1 LENDKEMNDQ
11 KINFKRIIEF
21 IKPEWAFMSISLATG
36 LFYVIFNSI
45 SIWLTASLVN
55 NVLID
60 FDQLVRDQEKLLGNQ
75 DPSINERLKITV
87 NDFILRETNIE
98 TLKVLCLTII
108 LIFVLKNIFLYFK
121 NLTMSYVQLRIV
133 THLRNRIYA
142 HLQTLSLSFFH
153 RRKSGDLS
161 SVVLHDVNLLNQSIG
176 TTFQKV
182 IVEPINILAF
192 TILLFIISWKL
203 MLVALFIIPFSQF
216 VIQTIGQSIR
226 RKARRNTR
234 QIGGILSI
242 ITENLSTTR
251 IVKAFS
257 MEKNEIDRFD
267 QESWKYFSLLFR
279 SSKLRLLSS
288 PIIETIGVSMAVILL
303 WLGGSEVMVGSSLSS
318 EDFLRFMF
326 LLFSMLG
333 PVRSLSNV
341 HITLQNGY
349 ASAERIFDILDEKTE
364 VVDTGQFDIKT
375 LDNELIFEDVNF
387 DYGEGSFQLN
397 NISFQIQK
405 GETIALVGAS
415 GAGKSTIADL
425 IPRFYDVNKGKIVID
440 GKDIKDYRI
449 DSLRKMMGIVTQET
463 ILLNT
468 SIRNNIT
475 YGASDIDEKKL
486 IEAANSANA
495 CEFIDD
501 LEHKY
506 DTTIGER
513 GVKLSGGQQQRI
525 AIARSIYKNPSFLL
539 LDEATSALDTKS
551 ERLVQSAL
559 DNLMKNRTVLV
570 IAHRLSTIKNANKI
584 IVMDMGEIVEV
595 GTHDELYE
603 SGGVYRRLYDIQFET

>member
-1 LENDKEMNDQ
+1 MNKK
-11 KINFKRIIEF
+11 KINFRRIIEF
-21 IKPEWAFMSISLATG
+21 IKPEWVFMTISLVNG
-36 LFYVIFNSI
+36 LLYVIFNSI

-60 FDQLVRDQEKLLGNQ
+60 FDQLVLDQENLLKNH
-75 DPSINERLKITV
+75 DPSINERLKIMV

-98 TLKVLCLTII
+98 TLKVLCITII
-108 LIFVLKNIFLYFK
+108 MIFITKNIFLYLK

-133 THLRNRIYA
+133 THLRNRVYG

-153 RRKSGDLS
+153 HRKSGDLS
-161 SVVLHDVNLLNQSIG
+161 SIVTHDVNQLNQSIG
-176 TTFQKV
+176 TTFQKI

-203 MLVALFIIPFSQF
+203 MLVALIIIPFSQF
-216 VIQTIGQSIR
+216 VIQAIGKSIR
-226 RKARRNTR
+226 RKARRNTK

-242 ITENLSTTR
+242 ITENLSTVR

-257 MEKNEIDRFD
+257 MEKNEIIRFN
-267 QESWKYFSLLFR
+267 QESWKYFALLFR
-279 SSKLRLLSS
+279 SSKLRLMSS
-288 PIIETIGVSMAVILL
+288 PIIEIIGVSMAVILL

-349 ASAERIFDILDEKTE
+349 ASAERIFEVLDEKTE
-364 VVDTGQFDIKT
+364 VVDSGENDLT
-375 LDNELIFEDVNF
+375 ELESELKFENVSFN
-387 DYGEGSFQLN
+387 YGEGSFQLI
-397 NISFQIQK
+397 NINFQMKK
-405 GETIALVGAS
+405 GETIAVVGAS

-425 IPRFYDVNKGKIVID
+425 IPRFYEVSKGKIIID
-440 GKDIKDYRI
+440 GKDIREYKI

-463 ILLNT
+463 ILLNS
-468 SIRNNIT
+468 SIRDNIT
-475 YGASDIDEKKL
+475 YGSIEIDEKKM
-486 IEAANSANA
+486 IEAANGANA
-495 CEFIDD
+495 SEFIDN
-501 LEHKY
+501 LESQY
-506 DTTIGER
+506 DTIIGER

-525 AIARSIYKNPSFLL
+525 AIARAIYKNPSLL
-539 LDEATSALDTKS
+539 ILDEATSALDTKS
-551 ERLVQSAL
+551 ERLVQNAL

-570 IAHRLSTIKNANKI
+570 IAHRLSTIKNADKI
-584 IVMDMGEIVEV
+584 IVIDKGEIIET
-595 GTHDELYE
+595 GTHDELYDT
-603 SGGVYRRLYDIQFET
+603 GGMYDRLYKIQFET

>member
-1 LENDKEMNDQ
+1 MNQ
-11 KINFKRIIEF
+11 KKINFKRIIEF
-21 IKPEWAFMSISLATG
+21 IKPEWVFMTISLING
-36 LFYVIFNSI
+36 LLYVIFNSI

-60 FDQLVRDQEKLLGNQ
+60 FDQLVLDQENLLVNQ
-75 DPSINERLKITV
+75 NPNLNERLKIVV
-87 NDFILRETNIE
+87 NDFILRETNID
-98 TLKVLCLTII
+98 TLKVLCITII
-108 LIFVLKNIFLYFK
+108 MIFIMKNIFLYLK

-133 THLRNRIYA
+133 THLRNRVYG

-161 SVVLHDVNLLNQSIG
+161 SIVTHDVSQLNQSIG
-176 TTFQKV
+176 TTFQKI

-203 MLVALFIIPFSQF
+203 MLVALVIIPFSQF
-216 VIQTIGQSIR
+216 VIQTIGKSIR
-226 RKARRNTR
+226 RKARRNTK

-242 ITENLSTTR
+242 ITENLSTVR

-257 MEKNEIDRFD
+257 MEKNEISRFN
-267 QESWKYFSLLFR
+267 QESWKYFELLFR
-279 SSKLRLLSS
+279 SSKLRLMSS

-333 PVRSLSNV
+333 PIRSLSNV

-349 ASAERIFDILDEKTE
+349 ASAERIFEVLDEKTE
-364 VVDTGQFDIKT
+364 VVDSGE
-375 LDNELIFEDVNF
+375 NELKYLESELKFENVSFN
-387 DYGEGSFQLN
+387 YGEGSFQLS
-397 NISFQIQK
+397 NINFQIDK
-405 GETIALVGAS
+405 GETIAVVGPS

-425 IPRFYDVNKGKIVID
+425 IPRFYDVKKGKIIID
-440 GKDIKDYRI
+440 GRDIRKYKI

-468 SIRNNIT
+468 SIRDNII
-475 YGASDIDEKKL
+475 YGSDDEVDEKKML
-486 IEAANSANA
+486 KAADGANA
-495 CEFIDD
+495 CEFIND
-501 LEHKY
+501 LEFQY
-506 DTTIGER
+506 DTIIGER
-513 GVKLSGGQQQRI
+513 GVKLSGGQQQRM
-525 AIARSIYKNPSFLL
+525 AIARAIYKNPSLL
-539 LDEATSALDTKS
+539 ILDEATSSLDTKS
-551 ERLVQSAL
+551 ERLVQNAL

-570 IAHRLSTIKNANKI
+570 IAHRLSTIKNADKI
-584 IVMDMGEIVEV
+584 IVIDEGKIVEA
-595 GTHDELYE
+595 GTHDELYNA
-603 SGGVYRRLYDIQFET
+603 GGTYYRLYKIQFET

>member
-1 LENDKEMNDQ
+1 
-11 KINFKRIIEF
+11 
-21 IKPEWAFMSISLATG
+21 
-36 LFYVIFNSI
+36 
-45 SIWLTASLVN
+45 
-55 NVLID
+55 
-60 FDQLVRDQEKLLGNQ
+60 
-75 DPSINERLKITV
+75 
-87 NDFILRETNIE
+87 
-98 TLKVLCLTII
+98 
-108 LIFVLKNIFLYFK
+108 
-121 NLTMSYVQLRIV
+121 
-133 THLRNRIYA
+133 
-142 HLQTLSLSFFH
+142 
-153 RRKSGDLS
+153 
-161 SVVLHDVNLLNQSIG
+161 
-176 TTFQKV
+176 
-182 IVEPINILAF
+182 
-192 TILLFIISWKL
+192 

-267 QESWKYFSLLFR
+267 QESWKYFNLLFR

-525 AIARSIYKNPSFLL
+525 AIARAIYKNPSLLL

>member
-1 LENDKEMNDQ
+1 MNDQ

-21 IKPEWAFMSISLATG
+21 IKPEWAFMSISLAAG

-176 TTFQKV
+176 TTFQKI
-182 IVEPINILAF
+182 IVEPINIFAF

-349 ASAERIFDILDEKTE
+349 ASAERIFEILDEKTE

-525 AIARSIYKNPSFLL
+525 AIARAIYKNPSLLL

>member
-1 LENDKEMNDQ
+1 MNDK
-11 KINFKRIIEF
+11 KINFRRIIEF
-21 IKPEWAFMSISLATG
+21 VKPERLFMSISLLNG
-36 LFYVIFNSI
+36 IFFVIFNSI

-60 FDQLVRDQEKLLGNQ
+60 FDQLVLDQERLLAHESPNL
-75 DPSINERLKITV
+75 NERLKIAV
-87 NDFILRETNIE
+87 NEFILRETNIE
-98 TLKVLCLTII
+98 TLKVLCVTII
-108 LIFVLKNIFLYFK
+108 LIFLLKNIFLYLK
-121 NLTMSYVQLRIV
+121 NLSMSYVQLRIV

-161 SVVLHDVNLLNQSIG
+161 SIIIHDVSMLNQSIG
-176 TTFQKV
+176 TTFQKI

-203 MLVALFIIPFSQF
+203 MLVAIVIIPLSQF
-216 VIQTIGQSIR
+216 VIQVIGKSIR
-226 RKARRNTR
+226 RKARRNTK

-242 ITENLSTTR
+242 ITENLSTIR

-257 MEKNEIDRFD
+257 MEKNEVERFG
-267 QESWKYFSLLFR
+267 QESWKYFRLLFR

-288 PIIETIGVSMAVILL
+288 PIIETIGVSMAVVLL
-303 WLGGSEVMVGSSLSS
+303 WIGGSEVIVGSTLSS

-349 ASAERIFDILDEKTE
+349 ASAERIFDILDEKTD
-364 VVDTGQFDIKT
+364 VVDSGKEKILT
-375 LDNELIFEDVNF
+375 LEQELKFENVGFN
-387 DYGEGSFQLN
+387 YGEGTFQLN
-397 NISFQIQK
+397 DINFKINK
-405 GETIALVGAS
+405 GQTIAFVGAS

-425 IPRFYDVNKGKIVID
+425 IPRFYDVNQGKIIID
-440 GKDIKDYRI
+440 GKDIKSYQLE
-449 DSLRKMMGIVTQET
+449 SLRQMMGIVTQET

-475 YGASDIDEKKL
+475 YGTSSNEEKKL
-486 IEAANSANA
+486 MEAAIGANA
-495 CEFIDD
+495 SEFIDG

-506 DTTIGER
+506 ETIIGER

-525 AIARSIYKNPSFLL
+525 AIARAIYKNPSLLL

-551 ERLVQSAL
+551 ERSVQDAL
-559 DNLMKNRTVLV
+559 DNLMENRTVLV
-570 IAHRLSTIKNANKI
+570 IAHRLSTIKNADKI
-584 IVMDMGEIVEV
+584 IVMDVGRIVEM
-595 GTHDELYE
+595 GTHNELYKAN
-603 SGGVYRRLYDIQFET
+603 GIYQRLYDIQFDN

>member
-1 LENDKEMNDQ
+1 MNDQ

-21 IKPEWAFMSISLATG
+21 IKPESLFMSISLANG
-36 LFYVIFNSI
+36 LFFVIFNSI

-60 FDQLVRDQEKLLGNQ
+60 FHQLVLDQEKLLASES
-75 DPSINERLKITV
+75 PSLNERLKIAV
-87 NDFILRETNIE
+87 NDFILRDTNVE

-108 LIFVLKNIFLYFK
+108 LIFVLKNIFLYLK
-121 NLTMSYVQLRIV
+121 NLSMSYVQLRIV
-133 THLRNRIYA
+133 THLRNRIYS

-161 SVVLHDVNLLNQSIG
+161 SVIIHDVSMLNQSIG
-176 TTFQKV
+176 TTFQKI

-203 MLVALFIIPFSQF
+203 MLVAIFIIPFSQF
-216 VIQTIGQSIR
+216 VVQKIGKSIR

-257 MEKNEIDRFD
+257 MEKNEVKRFD
-267 QESWKYFSLLFR
+267 QESWKYFGLLFR

-303 WLGGSEVMVGSSLSS
+303 WLGGSEVMIGSTLSS

-349 ASAERIFDILDEKTE
+349 ASAERIFDILDEQTE
-364 VVDTGQFDIKT
+364 VVDSGQLEIKT
-375 LDNELIFEDVNF
+375 LDEDLKFENVEF
-387 DYGEGSFQLN
+387 DYGEGSFQLK
-397 NISFQIQK
+397 NISFQICK
-405 GETIALVGAS
+405 GETIAFVGAS
-415 GAGKSTIADL
+415 GAGKSTMADL
-425 IPRFYDVNKGKIVID
+425 IPRFYDVNEGGIIID
-440 GKDIKDYRI
+440 GKDIREYKI
-449 DSLRKMMGIVTQET
+449 DSLRQMMGIVTQET

-475 YGASDIDEKKL
+475 YGSDDVDEKKL
-486 IEAANSANA
+486 IEAAIGANA
-495 CEFIDD
+495 VEFIDN
-501 LEHKY
+501 LEEKY
-506 DTTIGER
+506 ETAIGER

-525 AIARSIYKNPSFLL
+525 AIARAIYKNPSLLL

-551 ERLVQSAL
+551 ERLVQNAL
-559 DNLMKNRTVLV
+559 DNLMENRTVLV
-570 IAHRLSTIKNANKI
+570 IAHRLSTIKNADKI
-584 IVMDMGEIVEV
+584 IVMDNGEIVEI
-595 GTHDELYE
+595 GTHDELYNAD
-603 SGGVYRRLYDIQFET
+603 GIYHRLYNIQFEN

>member
-1 LENDKEMNDQ
+1 MNDK
-11 KINFKRIIEF
+11 KINFRRIIEF
-21 IKPEWAFMSISLATG
+21 VKPERLFMSISLLNG
-36 LFYVIFNSI
+36 IFFVIFNSI

-60 FDQLVRDQEKLLGNQ
+60 FDQLVLDQERLLAHESP
-75 DPSINERLKITV
+75 DINERLKIGV
-87 NDFILRETNIE
+87 NEFILRETNIE
-98 TLKVLCLTII
+98 TLKVLCVTII
-108 LIFVLKNIFLYFK
+108 LIFLLKNFFLYLK
-121 NLTMSYVQLRIV
+121 NLSMSYVQLRIV

-161 SVVLHDVNLLNQSIG
+161 SIIIHDVSMLNQSIG
-176 TTFQKV
+176 TTFQKI

-203 MLVALFIIPFSQF
+203 MLVAIVIIPLSQF
-216 VIQTIGQSIR
+216 VIQVIGKSIR
-226 RKARRNTR
+226 RKARRNTK

-242 ITENLSTTR
+242 ITENLSTIM

-257 MEKNEIDRFD
+257 MEKNEVERFG
-267 QESWKYFSLLFR
+267 QESWKYFRLLFR

-288 PIIETIGVSMAVILL
+288 PIIETIGVSMAVVLL
-303 WLGGSEVMVGSSLSS
+303 WIGGSEVIVGSTLSS

-349 ASAERIFDILDEKTE
+349 ASAERIFDILDEKTD
-364 VVDTGQFDIKT
+364 VVDSGKEKIVT
-375 LDNELIFEDVNF
+375 LEQELKFENVGFN
-387 DYGEGSFQLN
+387 YGEGTFQLN
-397 NISFQIQK
+397 DINFKINK
-405 GETIALVGAS
+405 GQTIAFVGAS

-425 IPRFYDVNKGKIVID
+425 IPRFYDVNQGKIIID
-440 GKDIKDYRI
+440 GKDIKSYQLE
-449 DSLRKMMGIVTQET
+449 SLRQMMGIVTQET

-475 YGASDIDEKKL
+475 YGTSSNEEKKL
-486 IEAANSANA
+486 MEAAIGANA
-495 CEFIDD
+495 SEFIDG

-506 DTTIGER
+506 ETIIGER

-525 AIARSIYKNPSFLL
+525 AIARAIYKNPSLLL

-551 ERLVQSAL
+551 ERLVQDAL
-559 DNLMKNRTVLV
+559 DNLMENRTVLV
-570 IAHRLSTIKNANKI
+570 IAHRLSTIKNADKI
-584 IVMDMGEIVEV
+584 IVMDMGRIVEM
-595 GTHDELYE
+595 GTHNELYKAN
-603 SGGVYRRLYDIQFET
+603 GIYQRLYDIQFDD

>member
-1 LENDKEMNDQ
+1 MNDK
-11 KINFKRIIEF
+11 KINFRRIIEF
-21 IKPEWAFMSISLATG
+21 VKPERLFMSISLLNG
-36 LFYVIFNSI
+36 IFFVIFNSI

-60 FDQLVRDQEKLLGNQ
+60 FDQLVLDQERLLAYESP
-75 DPSINERLKITV
+75 DLNERLKIAV
-87 NDFILRETNIE
+87 NEFILRETNIE
-98 TLKVLCLTII
+98 TLKVLCVTII
-108 LIFVLKNIFLYFK
+108 LIFLLKNIFLYLK
-121 NLTMSYVQLRIV
+121 NLSMSYVQLRIV

-161 SVVLHDVNLLNQSIG
+161 SIIIHDVSILNQSIG
-176 TTFQKV
+176 TTFQKI

-203 MLVALFIIPFSQF
+203 MLVAIVIIPLSQF
-216 VIQTIGQSIR
+216 VIQLIGKSIR
-226 RKARRNTR
+226 RKARRNTK

-242 ITENLSTTR
+242 ITENLSTIR

-257 MEKNEIDRFD
+257 MEKNEVERFG
-267 QESWKYFSLLFR
+267 QESWKYFRLLFR

-288 PIIETIGVSMAVILL
+288 PIIETIGVSMAVVLL
-303 WLGGSEVMVGSSLSS
+303 WIGGSEVIVGSTLSS

-326 LLFSMLG
+326 ILFSMLG

-349 ASAERIFDILDEKTE
+349 ASAERIFDILDEKTD
-364 VVDTGQFDIKT
+364 VVDSGKEKIVT
-375 LDNELIFEDVNF
+375 LEQELKFENVGFN
-387 DYGEGSFQLN
+387 YGEGTFQLN
-397 NISFQIQK
+397 DINFKINK
-405 GETIALVGAS
+405 GQTIAFVGAS

-425 IPRFYDVNKGKIVID
+425 IPRFYDVNQGKIIID
-440 GKDIKDYRI
+440 GKDIKSYQLE
-449 DSLRKMMGIVTQET
+449 SLRQMMGIVTQET

-475 YGASDIDEKKL
+475 YGTSSNEEKKL
-486 IEAANSANA
+486 MEAAIGANA
-495 CEFIDD
+495 SEFIDG

-506 DTTIGER
+506 ETIIGER

-525 AIARSIYKNPSFLL
+525 AIARAIYKNPSLLL

-551 ERLVQSAL
+551 ERLVQDAL
-559 DNLMKNRTVLV
+559 DNLMANRTVLV
-570 IAHRLSTIKNANKI
+570 IAHRLSTIKNADKI
-584 IVMDMGEIVEV
+584 IVMDVGRIVEM
-595 GTHDELYE
+595 GTHNELYKAN
-603 SGGVYRRLYDIQFET
+603 GIYQRLYDIQFDN

>member
-1 LENDKEMNDQ
+1 MNDK
-11 KINFKRIIEF
+11 KINFRRIIEF
-21 IKPEWAFMSISLATG
+21 VKPERFFMSISLLNG
-36 LFYVIFNSI
+36 IFFVIFNSI

-60 FDQLVRDQEKLLGNQ
+60 FDQLVLDQERLLAYESP
-75 DPSINERLKITV
+75 DLNERLKIAV
-87 NDFILRETNIE
+87 NEFILRETNIE
-98 TLKVLCLTII
+98 TLKVLCVTII
-108 LIFVLKNIFLYFK
+108 LIFLLKNIFLYLK
-121 NLTMSYVQLRIV
+121 NLSMSYVQLRIV

-161 SVVLHDVNLLNQSIG
+161 SIIIHDVSMLNQSIG
-176 TTFQKV
+176 TTFQKI

-203 MLVALFIIPFSQF
+203 MLVAIVIIPLSQF
-216 VIQTIGQSIR
+216 VIQVIGKSIR
-226 RKARRNTR
+226 RKARRNTK

-242 ITENLSTTR
+242 ITENLSTIR

-257 MEKNEIDRFD
+257 MEKNEVERFG
-267 QESWKYFSLLFR
+267 QESWKYFRLLFR

-288 PIIETIGVSMAVILL
+288 PIIETIGVSMAVVLL
-303 WLGGSEVMVGSSLSS
+303 WIGGSEVIVGSTLSS

-341 HITLQNGY
+341 HINLQNGY
-349 ASAERIFDILDEKTE
+349 ASAERIFDILDEKTD
-364 VVDTGQFDIKT
+364 VVDSGKEKILT
-375 LDNELIFEDVNF
+375 LEQELKFENVGFN
-387 DYGEGSFQLN
+387 YGEGTFQLN
-397 NISFQIQK
+397 DINFKINK
-405 GETIALVGAS
+405 GQTIAFVGAS

-425 IPRFYDVNKGKIVID
+425 IPRFYDVNQGKIIID
-440 GKDIKDYRI
+440 GKDIKSYQLE
-449 DSLRKMMGIVTQET
+449 SLRQMMGIVTQET

-475 YGASDIDEKKL
+475 YGTSSNEEKKL
-486 IEAANSANA
+486 MEAAIGANA
-495 CEFIDD
+495 SEFIDG

-506 DTTIGER
+506 ETIIGER

-525 AIARSIYKNPSFLL
+525 AIARAIYKNPSLLL

-551 ERLVQSAL
+551 ERLVQDAL
-559 DNLMKNRTVLV
+559 DNLMENRTVLV
-570 IAHRLSTIKNANKI
+570 IAHRLSTIKNADKI
-584 IVMDMGEIVEV
+584 IVMDVGRIVEM
-595 GTHDELYE
+595 GTHNELYKAN
-603 SGGVYRRLYDIQFET
+603 GIYQRLYDIQFDD

>member
-1 LENDKEMNDQ
+1 
-11 KINFKRIIEF
+11 
-21 IKPEWAFMSISLATG
+21 
-36 LFYVIFNSI
+36 
-45 SIWLTASLVN
+45 
-55 NVLID
+55 
-60 FDQLVRDQEKLLGNQ
+60 
-75 DPSINERLKITV
+75 
-87 NDFILRETNIE
+87 
-98 TLKVLCLTII
+98 
-108 LIFVLKNIFLYFK
+108 
-121 NLTMSYVQLRIV
+121 
-133 THLRNRIYA
+133 
-142 HLQTLSLSFFH
+142 
-153 RRKSGDLS
+153 
-161 SVVLHDVNLLNQSIG
+161 
-176 TTFQKV
+176 
-182 IVEPINILAF
+182 
-192 TILLFIISWKL
+192 
-203 MLVALFIIPFSQF
+203 
-216 VIQTIGQSIR
+216 
-226 RKARRNTR
+226 
-234 QIGGILSI
+234 
-242 ITENLSTTR
+242 
-251 IVKAFS
+251 
-257 MEKNEIDRFD
+257 
-267 QESWKYFSLLFR
+267 
-279 SSKLRLLSS
+279 
-288 PIIETIGVSMAVILL
+288 
-303 WLGGSEVMVGSSLSS
+303 
-318 EDFLRFMF
+318 
-326 LLFSMLG
+326 
-333 PVRSLSNV
+333 V

-364 VVDTGQFDIKT
+364 VVDNGQFDIKT

-449 DSLRKMMGIVTQET
+449 NSLRKMMGIVTQET

-525 AIARSIYKNPSFLL
+525 AIARAIYKNPSLLL

>member
-1 LENDKEMNDQ
+1 MENDKEMNDQ

-21 IKPEWAFMSISLATG
+21 IKPEWVFMSISLANG
-36 LFYVIFNSI
+36 LFYVVFNSI

-60 FDQLVRDQEKLLGNQ
+60 FDQLVKDQVELSGIQ
-75 DPSINERLKITV
+75 EPSINERLKITV
-87 NDFILRETNIE
+87 NDFILRETNLE

-108 LIFVLKNIFLYFK
+108 LIFVFKNIFLYLK

-161 SVVLHDVNLLNQSIG
+161 SVVLHDVNQLNQSIG
-176 TTFQKV
+176 TTFQKI
-182 IVEPINILAF
+182 IVEPINIIAF
-192 TILLFIISWKL
+192 SILLFIISWEL
-203 MLVALFIIPFSQF
+203 MLVALIIIPFSQF
-216 VIQTIGQSIR
+216 VIQTIGKSIR

-257 MEKNEIDRFD
+257 MEKNEVDRFNL
-267 QESWKYFSLLFR
+267 ESWKYFGLLFR

-288 PIIETIGVSMAVILL
+288 PIIETIGVSMAVMLL
-303 WLGGSEVMVGSSLSS
+303 WLGGSQVMVGSSLSS

-364 VVDTGQFDIKT
+364 VVDSGEHDINI
-375 LDNELIFEDVNF
+375 LDNELKFDNVKF

-397 NISFQIQK
+397 NISFQVQK
-405 GETIALVGAS
+405 GQTIAFVGAS

-425 IPRFYDVNKGKIVID
+425 IPRFYDVNEGKIVID
-440 GKDIKDYRI
+440 GKDIREYKI
-449 DSLRKMMGIVTQET
+449 DSLRRMMGIVTQET

-475 YGASDIDEKKL
+475 YGANDIDEKKL
-486 IEAANSANA
+486 IDAANGANA
-495 CEFIDD
+495 SEFIDQLD
-501 LEHKY
+501 SKY
-506 DTTIGER
+506 DTAIGER

-525 AIARSIYKNPSFLL
+525 AIARAIYKNPSLLL

-570 IAHRLSTIKNANKI
+570 IAHRLSTIKNADKI
-584 IVMDMGEIVEV
+584 IVMDMGEIVEI
-595 GTHDELYE
+595 GTHDELYN
-603 SGGVYRRLYDIQFET
+603 SGGVYNRLYDIQFET

>member
-1 LENDKEMNDQ
+1 MNDQ

-87 NDFILRETNIE
+87 NDFILRETNLE

-176 TTFQKV
+176 TTFQKIV
-182 IVEPINILAF
+182 VEPINILAF

-525 AIARSIYKNPSFLL
+525 AIARAIYKNPSLLL

>member
-1 LENDKEMNDQ
+1 MNDQ

-87 NDFILRETNIE
+87 NDFILRETNLE

-176 TTFQKV
+176 TTFQKIV
-182 IVEPINILAF
+182 VEPINILAF

-267 QESWKYFSLLFR
+267 QESWKYFNLLFR

-486 IEAANSANA
+486 IEAADSANA

-525 AIARSIYKNPSFLL
+525 AIARAIYKNPSLLL

>member
-1 LENDKEMNDQ
+1 MNDQ

-87 NDFILRETNIE
+87 NDFILRETNLE

-108 LIFVLKNIFLYFK
+108 LIFVLKNIFLYLK

-161 SVVLHDVNLLNQSIG
+161 SVVLHDVNQLNQSIG
-176 TTFQKV
+176 TTFQKI

-364 VVDTGQFDIKT
+364 VVDSGQFDIKT
-375 LDNELIFEDVNF
+375 LDNELRFEEVNF

-425 IPRFYDVNKGKIVID
+425 IPRFYDVNKGKIIID
-440 GKDIKDYRI
+440 GKDIRDYRI

-475 YGASDIDEKKL
+475 YGSSDIDEKKL
-486 IEAANSANA
+486 IEAASSANA

-525 AIARSIYKNPSFLL
+525 AIARAIYKNPSLLL

-595 GTHDELYE
+595 GTHDELHE
-603 SGGVYRRLYDIQFET
+603 SGGVYRRLYDIQFES

>member
-1 LENDKEMNDQ
+1 MNDK

-21 IKPEWAFMSISLATG
+21 VKPERLFMSISLLNG
-36 LFYVIFNSI
+36 IFFVIFNSI

-60 FDQLVRDQEKLLGNQ
+60 FDQLVLDQERLLAQEAPNL
-75 DPSINERLKITV
+75 NERLKIAV
-87 NDFILRETNIE
+87 NEFILRETNIE
-98 TLKVLCLTII
+98 TLKVLCVIII
-108 LIFVLKNIFLYFK
+108 LIFLLKNIFLYLK
-121 NLTMSYVQLRIV
+121 NLSMSYVQLRIV

-161 SVVLHDVNLLNQSIG
+161 SIIIHDVSMLNQSIG
-176 TTFQKV
+176 TTFQKI

-203 MLVALFIIPFSQF
+203 MFVAIVIIPLSQF
-216 VIQTIGQSIR
+216 VIQAIGKSIR
-226 RKARRNTR
+226 RKARRNTK

-257 MEKNEIDRFD
+257 MERNEVERFG
-267 QESWKYFSLLFR
+267 QESWKYFRLLFR
-279 SSKLRLLSS
+279 SSQLRLLSS
-288 PIIETIGVSMAVILL
+288 PIIETIGVSMAVVLL
-303 WLGGSEVMVGSSLSS
+303 WIGGSEVIVGSTLSS

-349 ASAERIFDILDEKTE
+349 ASAERIFDILDEKTD
-364 VVDTGQFDIKT
+364 VVDSGKEKIVT
-375 LDNELIFEDVNF
+375 LEKELKFENVGF
-387 DYGEGSFQLN
+387 DYGEGAFQLKDIN
-397 NISFQIQK
+397 FKINK
-405 GETIALVGAS
+405 GETIAFVGAS

-425 IPRFYDVNKGKIVID
+425 IPRFYDVNLGKIIID
-440 GKDIKDYRI
+440 GKDIREYQLE
-449 DSLRKMMGIVTQET
+449 SLRRMMGIVTQET

-475 YGASDIDEKKL
+475 YGTSSNEEKKL
-486 IEAANSANA
+486 MEAVIGANA
-495 CEFIDD
+495 SEFIDE

-506 DTTIGER
+506 ETIIGER

-525 AIARSIYKNPSFLL
+525 AIARAIYKNPSLLL

-551 ERLVQSAL
+551 ERLVQEAL
-559 DNLMKNRTVLV
+559 DNLMQNRTVLV
-570 IAHRLSTIKNANKI
+570 IAHRLSTIKNADKI
-584 IVMDMGEIVEV
+584 IVMDTGRIVEM
-595 GTHDELYE
+595 GTHDELYKAN
-603 SGGVYRRLYDIQFET
+603 GIYHRLYDIQFDN

>member
-1 LENDKEMNDQ
+1 MNKK
-11 KINFKRIIEF
+11 KINFRRIIEF
-21 IKPEWAFMSISLATG
+21 IKPEWVFMTISLVNG
-36 LFYVIFNSI
+36 LLYVIFNSI

-60 FDQLVRDQEKLLGNQ
+60 FDQLVLDQENLLKNH
-75 DPSINERLKITV
+75 DPSINERLKIMV

-98 TLKVLCLTII
+98 TLKVLCITII
-108 LIFVLKNIFLYFK
+108 MIFITKNIFLYLK

-133 THLRNRIYA
+133 THLRNRVYG

-153 RRKSGDLS
+153 HRKSGDLS
-161 SVVLHDVNLLNQSIG
+161 SIVTHDVNQLNQSIG
-176 TTFQKV
+176 TTFQKI

-203 MLVALFIIPFSQF
+203 MLVALIIIPFSQF
-216 VIQTIGQSIR
+216 VIQAIGKSIR
-226 RKARRNTR
+226 RKARRNTK

-242 ITENLSTTR
+242 ITENLSTVR

-257 MEKNEIDRFD
+257 MEKNEISRFN
-267 QESWKYFSLLFR
+267 QESWKYFALLFR
-279 SSKLRLLSS
+279 SSKLRLMSS

-349 ASAERIFDILDEKTE
+349 ASAERIFEVLDEKTE
-364 VVDTGQFDIKT
+364 VVDSGENDLMQ
-375 LDNELIFEDVNF
+375 LENELKFENVSFN
-387 DYGEGSFQLN
+387 YGEGSFQLI
-397 NISFQIQK
+397 NINFQMKK
-405 GETIALVGAS
+405 GETIAVVGAS

-425 IPRFYDVNKGKIVID
+425 IPRFYDVSKGKIIID
-440 GKDIKDYRI
+440 GKDIREYKI

-468 SIRNNIT
+468 SIRDNIT
-475 YGASDIDEKKL
+475 YGSDEIDEKKML
-486 IEAANSANA
+486 EAANGANA
-495 CEFIDD
+495 SEFIDN
-501 LEHKY
+501 LESQY
-506 DTTIGER
+506 DTIIGER

-525 AIARSIYKNPSFLL
+525 AIARAIYKNPSLL
-539 LDEATSALDTKS
+539 ILDEATSALDTKS
-551 ERLVQSAL
+551 ERLVQNAL

-570 IAHRLSTIKNANKI
+570 IAHRLSTIKNADKI
-584 IVMDMGEIVEV
+584 IVIDEGEIIET
-595 GTHDELYE
+595 GTHDELYDT
-603 SGGVYRRLYDIQFET
+603 GGMYDRLYKIQFET

>member
-1 LENDKEMNDQ
+1 MNDQ

-176 TTFQKV
+176 TTFQKIV
-182 IVEPINILAF
+182 VEPINILAF

-303 WLGGSEVMVGSSLSS
+303 WLGGSEVMVGSSLPS

-349 ASAERIFDILDEKTE
+349 ASAERIFEILDEKTE

-449 DSLRKMMGIVTQET
+449 NSLRKMMGIVTQET

-525 AIARSIYKNPSFLL
+525 AIARAIYKNPSLLL